1 MKLQIK
7 GLKEGIN
14 ILRMEGTPEEADLR
28 DSGLEFVSPVELSLK
43 VVRHRET
50 FWVGAVIKVSVV
62 LECARCLKRYKEGLE
77 AEFKLVVRR
86 GGGPL
91 PGWDE
96 EDMKLVPPDA
106 EDVDITQEVHD
117 FVLLSVPMK
126 PLCSEGCKG
135 LCPVGSREYASVWKR
150 AAPHA
155 ATPALLAPH
164 QPRRLIQPDSSQ
176 VSPQ

>member
-1 MKLQIK
+1 MRLQIK

-28 DSGLEFVSPVELSLK
+28 DSGLEFVSPIELSLR
-43 VVRHRET
+43 VVRQRET
-50 FWVGAVIKVSVV
+50 FWVDAVVKVSVV
-62 LECARCLKRYKEGLE
+62 LECARCLKRYKEDLE
-77 AEFKLVVRR
+77 AEFKIVVRR

-96 EDMKLVPPDA
+96 EDMKLVPPEA

-126 PLCSEGCKG
+126 PLCSEGCRG
-135 LCPVGSREYASVWKR
+135 LCPVCGADLNEEECGCRRERIDPRWE
-150 AAPHA
+150 
-155 ATPALLAPH
+155 ALTKIAL
-164 QPRRLIQPDSSQ
+164 
-176 VSPQ
+176 